1 MRKDHPERC
10 ICSYSLKPS
19 GTKWHCSAFKLPQ
32 CVWTE
37 LLQPKHQ
44 PSVTTDPRRN
54 RNKLAK
60 KKPFCGKRSSLLRL
74 QSTSLCTTP
83 NLPGSF
89 PGCISAECMAAAGR
103 VPTVPFHLCGSTGCP
118 LQSCSSWMPADRKT
132 PFPSYSC
139 LPSIAA
145 VVYPRL
151 RLLSPPFF
159 PDFTLSFP
167 GLSRKT
173 LLYIKYPLICTLTS
187 REELVRRSI
196 WKFPGCWT
204 APFTNIFTASSI
216 WHFYA
221 RNSFPT
227 YFKLWGIYNSLHFV
241 YDSDVKRQQ
250 QMDFKCLN
258 DNTL

>member
-1 MRKDHPERC
+1 M
-10 ICSYSLKPS
+10 
-19 GTKWHCSAFKLPQ
+19 
-32 CVWTE
+32 E